1 MEFPQLLRLELH
13 LLPSPADANQ
23 QAKKTRPYKN
33 LPIQRTGL
41 FVNWVQAI
49 NLNL

>member
-23 QAKKTRPYKN
+23 QAKKTRPYKKLAN
-33 LPIQRTGL
+33 SE
-41 FVNWVQAI
+41 NWAVCQLGPS
-49 NLNL
+49 NKP

>member
-23 QAKKTRPYKN
+23 QAKKTAHIKTCQFRELGCLSIGSK
-33 LPIQRTGL
+33 Q
-41 FVNWVQAI
+41 
-49 NLNL
+49 